1 MSENLTNRKILP
13 RNLTARADKWVR
25 GNPVTVRPES
35 GVDNCYPGLEF
46 DQRNL
51 DKRFFPGLE
60 FEFHGIFPPLQ
71 ISIPP
76 LLRSVSNEKAG
87 RDLPIEQ
94 ADVGQSFDKTIYLWA
109 VWGTFGTMTGPQRR
123 VERFSGLDGT
133 GGLSAWRVVHD
144 LEPGPIALLL
154 ARRAAEGGIDLDA
167 ASTLEAETALQ
178 SGQDLVRRE
187 NDRLVFAVLS
197 GERAEYLV
205 DGVINP
211 DLYEVG
217 DLSRSLCAPWQYDFT
232 DCGCF
237 YWASNKPDLVA
248 LNAEGPQ
255 LYNFQRAVRGPGQER
270 PVAEV
275 LDDRTGLLTFAIRD
289 FNPGGWSTREPEF
302 PGHVMNYQALLNDW
316 EVLNPVFDHAESPRF
331 TPEPATKLPPADVL
345 PRAEVLRRLRYLATV
360 EHGLM
365 VEYLY
370 AHYSVDA
377 PRTIP
382 GTDLVPARNFDI
394 ARSVLSVAID
404 EMRHF
409 RWVNEILR
417 ELGHS
422 MELGR
427 VGMFEDLDGDA
438 RFISHDFAL
447 KPLSAPQLDWFID
460 VERPSD
466 QVDPDKA
473 GDTIDGLYTRL
484 LLSIRQGTDFS
495 EDERARLLHLIKLI
509 IDEGF
514 DHFTR
519 FSNVRV
525 ALAGIP
531 AGSWLRAAMPENP
544 RPLADGHPAKVAEI
558 VADRA
563 YSTVLS
569 ALGIVFSMSN
579 SHAGDFLQAARYAMY
594 ALDDAAHEVI
604 TLGGAPLFTLPET
617 GDLLAGPS
625 FATASGTPEDRLRTS
640 LVAPMETVLDDL
652 RSSGSGAV
660 ADSMQKHY
668 ARMIEEMARLM

>member
-1 MSENLTNRKILP
+1 MSDDLTSRKIQP
-13 RNLTARADKWVR
+13 RNLTARAEKWVR

-60 FEFHGIFPPLQ
+60 FEYHTALPP
-71 ISIPP
+71 I
-76 LLRSVSNEKAG
+76 LRSVDELRA
-87 RDLPIEQ
+87 RRALPIDQ
-94 ADVGQSFDKTIYLWA
+94 TDTGQVRSETIHLWA
-109 VWGTFGTMTGPQRR
+109 VFGTFGTMIGPQQR
-123 VERFSGLDGT
+123 VERFSLQDGT
-133 GGLSAWRVVHD
+133 GGLAAWRVVHD
-144 LEPGPIALLL
+144 LEPGPLAVLL
-154 ARRAAEGGIDLDA
+154 ARRAAEGGIGLDA
-167 ASTLEAETALQ
+167 ATVLEAETALQ
-178 SGQDLVRRE
+178 SGNDLVRRDGAG
-187 NDRLVFAVLS
+187 NLQFAVLA
-197 GERAEYLV
+197 GVRADYLV

-211 DLYEVG
+211 LLYEPG

-248 LNAEGPQ
+248 LESEGPQ
-255 LYNFQRAVRGPGQER
+255 LYNFQRAERGPGQER
-270 PVAEV
+270 PVEDV
-275 LDDRTGLLTFAIRD
+275 LDDRIGLLTYASGD
-289 FNPGGWSTREPEF
+289 FNPAGWSSRRTDV

-316 EVLNPVFDHAESPRF
+316 EVLNPVFDHAESPGF
-331 TPEPATKLPPADVL
+331 APEPATQLPPADVL

-370 AHYSVDA
+370 AHYSVQA

-382 GTDLVPARNFDI
+382 GMDLVPARNFDV
-394 ARSVLSVAID
+394 ARSVLSVSID

-417 ELGHS
+417 ELGQP

-447 KPLSAPQLDWFID
+447 KPLTAAQLDWFID

-484 LLSIRQGTDFS
+484 LLSIRQGADFT

-519 FSNVRV
+519 FSNVKV
-525 ALAGIP
+525 ALDGLP
-531 AGSWLRAAMPENP
+531 AGSWLRATMSENP
-544 RPLADGHPAKVAEI
+544 QPLANGHPAKVAEI

-579 SHAGDFLQAARYAMY
+579 SRTGDFLQAARYAMY

-604 TLGGAPLFTLPET
+604 ALGGAPLFTLPNM
-617 GDLLAGPS
+617 GDLLAGPG
-625 FATASGTPEDRLRTS
+625 FAAASGTPEDRLRSS
-640 LVAPMETVLDDL
+640 LVAPMETLLDDL

-660 ADSMQKHY
+660 AASMEKHY

>member
-1 MSENLTNRKILP
+1 MSDDLTDRKIQP
-13 RNLTARADKWVR
+13 RNLTARAEKWVR

-60 FEFHGIFPPLQ
+60 FEYHNASAPV
-71 ISIPP
+71 
-76 LLRSVSNEKAG
+76 LRSVDDVRAG
-87 RDLPIEQ
+87 RSLPIDQ
-94 ADVGQSFDKTIYLWA
+94 SDTGQILPETIYLWA
-109 VWGTFGTMTGPQRR
+109 VFGTFGTMIGPQQR
-123 VERFSGLDGT
+123 VERFSLQDGT
-133 GGLSAWRVVHD
+133 SGLAAWRVVHD
-144 LEPGPIALLL
+144 LEPGPLSVLL
-154 ARRAAEGGIDLDA
+154 ARSSAEGGIALDA
-167 ASTLEAETALQ
+167 TTLLEAETALH
-178 SGQDLVRRE
+178 SGSDLVRR
-187 NDRLVFAVLS
+187 DGTKTLLFAVLA
-197 GERAEYLV
+197 GARAEYLI

-211 DLYEVG
+211 VLYEAG

-248 LNAEGPQ
+248 LEADGPQ
-255 LYNFQRAVRGPGQER
+255 LYNFQRARRGPEQER
-270 PVAEV
+270 PVEEILA
-275 LDDRTGLLTFAIRD
+275 DRTGLLTHEAGK
-289 FNPGGWSTREPEF
+289 FNPTGWSARGTDV

-316 EVLNPVFDHAESPRF
+316 EVLSPVFDAAESVGF
-331 TPEPATKLPPADVL
+331 TPEPATQLPPADIL
-345 PRAEVLRRLRYLATV
+345 SRAEVLRRLRYLATV

-377 PRTIP
+377 PRAIP
-382 GTDLVPARNFDI
+382 GADPVLARNFDI

-417 ELGHS
+417 ELGQP

-427 VGMFEDLDGDA
+427 VSMFEDLDFDA

-447 KPLSAPQLDWFID
+447 RPLSAVQLDWFIE

-466 QVDPDKA
+466 KVDLNRA

-484 LLSIRQGTDFS
+484 LLSIRQGADFT
-495 EDERARLLHLIKLI
+495 EDEQARLLHLIKLI

-514 DHFTR
+514 DHFIR
-519 FSNVRV
+519 FSNVKI
-525 ALAGIP
+525 ALDGIV
-531 AGSWLRAAMPENP
+531 AGSWLRAGMADNP
-544 RPLADGHPAKVAEI
+544 QPLADGHPAKVAEI

-569 ALGIVFSMSN
+569 TLGIVFSMTN
-579 SHAGDFLQAARYAMY
+579 SRIGDFLQAARFAMY

-604 TLGGAPLFTLPET
+604 ALGGAPLFTLPEA
-617 GDLLAGPS
+617 DSVLAGPG
-625 FATASGTPEDRLRTS
+625 FATADGTSKERLEAL
-640 LVAPMETVLDDL
+640 LVAPLETALEEL

>member
-1 MSENLTNRKILP
+1 MNRDMTNRKIQP

-60 FEFHGIFPPLQ
+60 FEYHTALPP
-71 ISIPP
+71 I
-76 LLRSVSNEKAG
+76 LRSVDAVRAERA
-87 RDLPIEQ
+87 LPIDQ
-94 ADVGQSFDKTIYLWA
+94 SDTGQIFLETIYLWA
-109 VWGTFGTMTGPQRR
+109 VFGTFGTMIGPQQR
-123 VERFSGLDGT
+123 VERFSLQDGT
-133 GGLSAWRVVHD
+133 GGLAAWRIVHD
-144 LEPGPIALLL
+144 LEPGPLAVLL
-154 ARRAAEGGIDLDA
+154 ARRSAEGGIALDA
-167 ASTLEAETALQ
+167 TTVLEAETALQ
-178 SGQDLVRRE
+178 SGTDLVRRDGA
-187 NDRLVFAVLS
+187 NTLLFAVLA
-197 GERAEYLV
+197 GARAEYLV

-211 DLYEVG
+211 VLYEPG

-248 LNAEGPQ
+248 LEADGPQ
-255 LYNFQRAVRGPGQER
+255 LYNFQRAKRGPGEER
-270 PVAEV
+270 PVEEA
-275 LDDRTGLLTFAIRD
+275 LADRTGLLTFASGD
-289 FNPGGWSTREPEF
+289 FNPAGWSTRRPDV

-316 EVLNPVFDHAESPRF
+316 EVLSPVFDTAESAGF
-331 TPEPATKLPPADVL
+331 TPEPAAQLPPADIL
-345 PRAEVLRRLRYLATV
+345 PRDEVIRRLRYLATV

-382 GTDLVPARNFDI
+382 GADAVPARNFDI

-417 ELGHS
+417 ELGQP

-447 KPLSAPQLDWFID
+447 KPLSADQLDWFID

-466 QVDPDKA
+466 QVDPDRA

-484 LLSIRQGTDFS
+484 MLSIRQGADFT

-519 FSNVRV
+519 FSNVKV
-525 ALAGIP
+525 ALEGIA
-531 AGSWLRAAMPENP
+531 AGSWLRAEIPENP
-544 RPLADGHPAKVAEI
+544 QPLAVGHPAKVAEI

-563 YSTVLS
+563 YATVLS
-569 ALGIVFSMSN
+569 ALGIVFSMTN
-579 SHAGDFLQAARYAMY
+579 SRTGDFLQAARFAMY

-604 TLGGAPLFTLPET
+604 VLGGAPLFTLPEADT
-617 GDLLAGPS
+617 LLAGAGLAP
-625 FATASGTPEDRLRTS
+625 AGGTSEDWLRAS
-640 LVAPMETVLDDL
+640 LVAPMETALEQL
-652 RSSGSGAV
+652 RSSGSGSV
-660 ADSMQKHY
+660 ADSMQKYY
-668 ARMIEEMARLM
+668 ARMIDEMARLM